1 MRGKLF
7 IALRLFSKQLDKR
20 YIPIVNWISSFA
32 IAIGLASVLIVLSVM
47 NGFQEEIY
55 NKILKS
61 EPHLM
66 LQNQSDSESMIIPC
80 SDLEFSDLLKCKS
93 YSKISAIAESDSL
106 IQAVEI
112 RSYSHSETSTLMLG
126 NNEAMIDE
134 SLAGVLDIEY
144 GSYLT
149 ISIPRVMNNRLTLRN
164 APSFRVKGFHT
175 EKEMEANPLEI
186 VVNSETFKN
195 LDSENMKENHMIL
208 WLKDPFDIE
217 SMTTKIEPIIG
228 PYQYE
233 ITDWIEKNE
242 NLFRAI
248 LIEKAVMIGLL
259 FLVVLIAIFNVM
271 VMISMTIESKKGD
284 IAILKSL
291 GYNQR
296 DVTQIFLIQGCIA
309 NFIGILLGL
318 MLSLAV
324 LFNLNHIEEISRN
337 IFNFDFF
344 PPGLYILDTMPYI
357 IKLNEFIWICTA
369 TVFIGLLAS
378 YLPSKITSRYSVPDL
393 MRLYRS

>member
-20 YIPIVNWISSFA
+20 YIPIVNWVSSFA

-66 LQNQSDSESMIIPC
+66 LQNQSDSDSMIIPC

-149 ISIPRVMNNRLTLRN
+149 ISIPRVMNNRLTLGN
-164 APSFRVKGFHT
+164 APSFRVIGFHT
-175 EKEMEANPLEI
+175 EKEMGANPLEI

-195 LDSENMKENHMIL
+195 LDSENKKENHTIL

-318 MLSLAV
+318 ILSLAV
-324 LFNLNHIEEISRN
+324 LFNLSHIEEISRR

-344 PPGLYILDTMPYI
+344 PPGLYILDTMPYV
-357 IKLNEFIWICTA
+357 IKLHEFIWIFTA

>member
-66 LQNQSDSESMIIPC
+66 LQNQSDSESMMIPC
-80 SDLEFSDLLKCKS
+80 SDLELSDLLKCKS

-112 RSYSHSETSTLMLG
+112 RSYSHSETSTLILG

-175 EKEMEANPLEI
+175 EKEMGANPLEI

-318 MLSLAV
+318 TLSLAV

-344 PPGLYILDTMPYI
+344 PPGLYILDTMPYV
-357 IKLNEFIWICTA
+357 IKLHEFIWICTG

>member
-20 YIPIVNWISSFA
+20 YIPIVNWVSSFA

-66 LQNQSDSESMIIPC
+66 LQNQSDSDSMIIPC

-149 ISIPRVMNNRLTLRN
+149 ISIPRVMNNRLTLGN
-164 APSFRVKGFHT
+164 APSFRVIGFHT
-175 EKEMEANPLEI
+175 EKEMGANPLEI

-195 LDSENMKENHMIL
+195 LDSENKKENHTIL

-318 MLSLAV
+318 ILSLAV

-344 PPGLYILDTMPYI
+344 PPGLYILDTMPYV
-357 IKLNEFIWICTA
+357 IKLHEFIWIFTA

>member
-1 MRGKLF
+1 
-7 IALRLFSKQLDKR
+7 
-20 YIPIVNWISSFA
+20 
-32 IAIGLASVLIVLSVM
+32 
-47 NGFQEEIY
+47 
-55 NKILKS
+55 
-61 EPHLM
+61 M
-66 LQNQSDSESMIIPC
+66 LQNQSDSDSMIIPC

-126 NNEAMIDE
+126 NNEAIIDE

-149 ISIPRVMNNRLTLRN
+149 ISIPRVMKNRLTLGN
-164 APSFRVKGFHT
+164 APSFRVIGFHT
-175 EKEMEANPLEI
+175 EKEMGANPLEI

-195 LDSENMKENHMIL
+195 LDSENKKENHTIL

-217 SMTTKIEPIIG
+217 SMTTKIEPIIR

-318 MLSLAV
+318 ILSLAV

-337 IFNFDFF
+337 IFNFEIFHQA
-344 PPGLYILDTMPYI
+344 YISLI
-357 IKLNEFIWICTA
+357 RC
-369 TVFIGLLAS
+369 
-378 YLPSKITSRYSVPDL
+378 L
-393 MRLYRS
+393 MS

>member
-1 MRGKLF
+1 MKGKLF
-7 IALRLFSKQLDKR
+7 IALRLFSNRTDKR
-20 YIPIVNWISSFA
+20 YIPIVNWVSSFA

-47 NGFQEEIY
+47 NGFEDEIY

-66 LQNQSDSESMIIPC
+66 LQKQSDSESKIIRC
-80 SDLEFSDLLKCKS
+80 NDLEFSGLLKCKS
-93 YSKISAIAESDSL
+93 YSKINAIAESDSI

-112 RSYSHSETSTLMLG
+112 RSYSQSQASTLMLG
-126 NNEAMIDE
+126 INEAMIDK
-134 SLAGVLDIEY
+134 SLAGALDVDF
-144 GSYLT
+144 GDYLS
-149 ISIPRVMNNRLTLRN
+149 ISIPRVLNNKLTLKN
-164 APSFRVKGFHT
+164 VAPFRVKAFQT
-175 EKEMEANPLEI
+175 AEEVTTNPLEI
-186 VVNSETFKN
+186 VINSETFSNFTKEDG
-195 LDSENMKENHMIL
+195 LENHMIL
-208 WLKDPFDIE
+208 WLEDPFDIE
-217 SMTTKIEPIIG
+217 SMTSKVEAIIDSQ
-228 PYQYE
+228 QYE

-248 LIEKAVMIGLL
+248 LIEKAVMTGLL
-259 FLVVLIAIFNVM
+259 FFVVLIAIFNIM

-344 PPGLYILDTMPYI
+344 PPGLYILDTMPYV
-357 IKLNEFIWICTA
+357 IKLHEFIWICTA

>member
-7 IALRLFSKQLDKR
+7 IALRLFSNHLDRR
-20 YIPIVNWISSFA
+20 YIPIVNWVSSFA
-32 IAIGLASVLIVLSVM
+32 IAIGLASVLIVLSIM
-47 NGFQEEIY
+47 NGFEEEIY

-61 EPHLM
+61 EPHLL

-134 SLAGVLDIEY
+134 SLAEALDIEY

-149 ISIPRVMNNRLTLRN
+149 ISIPRVMKNRLTLRN
-164 APSFRVKGFHT
+164 ALSFRVKGFHA
-175 EKEMEANPLEI
+175 EKEMGGNPLEI

-217 SMTTKIEPIIG
+217 SMTTKIEPIIR

-309 NFIGILLGL
+309 NSIGILLGL
-318 MLSLAV
+318 ILSLAV

-344 PPGLYILDTMPYI
+344 PPGLYIIDTMPYVI
-357 IKLNEFIWICTA
+357 RLHEFIWICMA
-369 TVFIGLLAS
+369 TVSIGLLAS

-393 MRLYRS
+393 MRLYR

>member
-20 YIPIVNWISSFA
+20 YIPIVNWVSSFA

-134 SLAGVLDIEY
+134 SLAEALDIEY

-149 ISIPRVMNNRLTLRN
+149 ISFPRVMNNRLTLRN
-164 APSFRVKGFHT
+164 APSFRVIGFHT
-175 EKEMEANPLEI
+175 EKEMGANPLEI

-195 LDSENMKENHMIL
+195 LDSENKKENHTIL

-318 MLSLAV
+318 ILSLAV

-344 PPGLYILDTMPYI
+344 PPGLYILDTMPYV
-357 IKLNEFIWICTA
+357 IKLHEFIWICTA

>member
-47 NGFQEEIY
+47 NGFQDEIY

-66 LQNQSDSESMIIPC
+66 LQNQSDLESMIIPC

-93 YSKISAIAESDSL
+93 YSKINAIAESDSL

-112 RSYSHSETSTLMLG
+112 RTYSHSETSTLMLG

-134 SLAGVLDIEY
+134 SLAGVLDIQY

-164 APSFRVKGFHT
+164 APSFRVKGFLAG
-175 EKEMEANPLEI
+175 KEMGANPSEI
-186 VVNSETFKN
+186 LVNSETFKN
-195 LDSENMKENHMIL
+195 LDTEIMKENHMIL
-208 WLKDPFDIE
+208 WLKDPFDIK

-248 LIEKAVMIGLL
+248 LIEKTVMIGLL

-318 MLSLAV
+318 ILSLVV

-344 PPGLYILDTMPYI
+344 PPGLYILDTMPYV
-357 IKLNEFIWICTA
+357 IKLHEFIWICTV

>member
-1 MRGKLF
+1 MKGKLF
-7 IALRLFSKQLDKR
+7 IALRLFSNRTDKR
-20 YIPIVNWISSFA
+20 YIPIVNWVSSFA

-47 NGFQEEIY
+47 NGFEDEIY

-66 LQNQSDSESMIIPC
+66 LQKQSDSESKIIRC
-80 SDLEFSDLLKCKS
+80 NDLELSGLLKCKS
-93 YSKISAIAESDSL
+93 YSKINAIAESDSI

-112 RSYSHSETSTLMLG
+112 RSYSQSQASTLMLG
-126 NNEAMIDE
+126 INEAMIDK
-134 SLAGVLDIEY
+134 SLAGALDVDF
-144 GSYLT
+144 GDYLS
-149 ISIPRVMNNRLTLRN
+149 ISIPRVLNNKLTLKN
-164 APSFRVKGFHT
+164 VAPFRVKAFQT
-175 EKEMEANPLEI
+175 AEELTTNPLEI
-186 VVNSETFKN
+186 VINSETFSNFTKEDG
-195 LDSENMKENHMIL
+195 LENHMIL
-208 WLKDPFDIE
+208 WLEDPFDIE
-217 SMTTKIEPIIG
+217 SMTSKVEAIIDSQ
-228 PYQYE
+228 QYE

-259 FLVVLIAIFNVM
+259 FFVVLIAIFNIM
-271 VMISMTIESKKGD
+271 VMISMTIENKKGD

-309 NFIGILLGL
+309 NFMRILLGL
-318 MLSLAV
+318 TLSLAV
-324 LFNLNHIEEISRN
+324 LFNLSHIEEISRS

-344 PPGLYILDTMPYI
+344 PPGLYILDTMPYV
-357 IKLNEFIWICTA
+357 IKLQEFIWICMA
-369 TVFIGLLAS
+369 TVFIGLVAS

>member
-1 MRGKLF
+1 MKGKLF
-7 IALRLFSKQLDKR
+7 IALRLFSNRTDKR
-20 YIPIVNWISSFA
+20 YIPIVNWVSSFA

-47 NGFQEEIY
+47 NGFEDEIY

-66 LQNQSDSESMIIPC
+66 LQKKSDSESKIIRC
-80 SDLEFSDLLKCKS
+80 NDLELSGLLKCKS
-93 YSKISAIAESDSL
+93 YSKINAIAESDSI

-112 RSYSHSETSTLMLG
+112 RSYSQSQASTLMLG
-126 NNEAMIDE
+126 TNEAMVDK
-134 SLAGVLDIEY
+134 SLAGALGVDY
-144 GSYLT
+144 GDYLS
-149 ISIPRVMNNRLTLRN
+149 ISIPRVLNNKLTLKN
-164 APSFRVKGFHT
+164 LASFRVKAFQT
-175 EKEMEANPLEI
+175 AEEVTTNPLE
-186 VVNSETFKN
+186 VVINSETFSNFTKEDG
-195 LDSENMKENHMIL
+195 LENHMIL
-208 WLKDPFDIE
+208 WLEDPFYIE
-217 SMTTKIEPIIG
+217 SMTSKVEAIIDSQ
-228 PYQYE
+228 QYE
-233 ITDWIEKNE
+233 ITDWFEKNE

-259 FLVVLIAIFNVM
+259 FFVVLIAIFNIM
-271 VMISMTIESKKGD
+271 VMISMTIENKKGD

-318 MLSLAV
+318 TLSLAV
-324 LFNLNHIEEISRN
+324 LFNLSHIEEISRS

-344 PPGLYILDTMPYI
+344 PPGLYILDTMPYV
-357 IKLNEFIWICTA
+357 IKLQEFIWICMA

>member
-1 MRGKLF
+1 
-7 IALRLFSKQLDKR
+7 
-20 YIPIVNWISSFA
+20 
-32 IAIGLASVLIVLSVM
+32 M

-66 LQNQSDSESMIIPC
+66 LQNQSDSDSMMIPC
-80 SDLEFSDLLKCKS
+80 SDLEFSDLLKCES

-112 RSYSHSETSTLMLG
+112 RSYSHSETSTLILG

-149 ISIPRVMNNRLTLRN
+149 ISIPRVMNNRLTLGN
-164 APSFRVKGFHT
+164 APSFRVIGFHT
-175 EKEMEANPLEI
+175 EKEMGANPLEI

-195 LDSENMKENHMIL
+195 LDSENKKENHTIL

-228 PYQYE
+228 SYQYE

-318 MLSLAV
+318 ILSLAV

-344 PPGLYILDTMPYI
+344 PPGLYILDTMPYV
-357 IKLNEFIWICTA
+357 IKLHEFIWICMA

-378 YLPSKITSRYSVPDL
+378 YLPSRITSRYSVPDL

>member
-55 NKILKS
+55 NKILRS

-164 APSFRVKGFHT
+164 APSFRVKGFHA
-175 EKEMEANPLEI
+175 EKEIGANPLEI

-195 LDSENMKENHMIL
+195 LDSENLKENHMIL

-248 LIEKAVMIGLL
+248 LIEKAVMTGLL

-344 PPGLYILDTMPYI
+344 PPGLYILDTMPYV
-357 IKLNEFIWICTA
+357 IKLHEFIWICTA

-378 YLPSKITSRYSVPDL
+378 YLPSRITLRYSVPDL